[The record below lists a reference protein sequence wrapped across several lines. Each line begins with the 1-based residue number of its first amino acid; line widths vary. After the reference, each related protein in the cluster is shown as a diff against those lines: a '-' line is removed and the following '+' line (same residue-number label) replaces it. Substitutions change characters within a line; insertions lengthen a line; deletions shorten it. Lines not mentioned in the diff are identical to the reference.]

1 MKKNICLIL
10 VAIMLLSLTA
20 CAEADAIKNGIKD
33 KLPKPEKYEIIEPVV
48 DKPNIAIEDDMTW
61 LVVQEVKTDKN
72 VIIAVVDGTETLYSI
87 PNWFGTMKLEPGTYI
102 LVEHAEQSL
111 QTSPLQFGFIYSMCY
126 YTQNGLKV
134 EGIKP

>member
-1 MKKNICLIL
+1 MKKILCLIL
-10 VAIMLLSLTA
+10 VSLMMLILAS

-33 KLPKPEKYEIIEPVV
+33 KLPKPEEYEIIEPIV

>member
-102 LVEHAEQSL
+102 LVKHAEQSL